1 MPLIEVGDFN
11 RDGMFDLIYVKPN
24 TPEIV
29 VLYNKL
35 SSQGAKSEQLC
46 NLNSNSVDRIF
57 ASNPI

>member
-11 RDGMFDLIYVKPN
+11 RDGMFDLIYAKPD

-35 SSQGAKSEQLC
+35 SS
-46 NLNSNSVDRIF
+46 
-57 ASNPI
+57 